1 MTASGLV
8 QGVFFR
14 ASVREQALRL
24 GLTGWVANR
33 SDGSVEVHAQ
43 GEDDALRTLVAF
55 VRGGPG
61 QSRIDDVYV
70 ETVDTVAEDAGF
82 EVR

>member
-14 ASVREQALRL
+14 ASVRDEALRL
-24 GLTGWVANR
+24 GLTGWVANLP
-33 SDGSVEVHAQ
+33 DGSVELRAQ
-43 GEDDALRTLVAF
+43 GEDDALRDLVAF

-61 QSRIDDVYV
+61 HSRIDDVYV
-70 ETVDTVAEDAGF
+70 ETVETVEDDAGF

>member
-14 ASVREQALRL
+14 ASVRDEALRL

-33 SDGSVEVHAQ
+33 PDGSVELHAQ
-43 GEDDALRTLVAF
+43 GEDDNLRRLVAF

-70 ETVDTVAEDAGF
+70 ESVETVDDDAGF